1 MFLCNE
7 KVWPLAKQLEVLSF
21 GSQATLTQ
29 LLIEKVRKKERSSV
43 TRPPKELL
51 FITMVT

>member
-21 GSQATLTQ
+21 GSHWTSQ